1 MRKGKRTYAAGGV
14 VKLIKAAIKA
24 KAGAKKRLSKTDKK
38 MLSKKDKRALAKS
51 IYGNPKKETK
61 KLISAERSLNKAFA
75 KDNNL
80 RKKLQDGKITKA
92 NYEKQYRRLTN
103 ELKRRTKEN
112 LLTVGE

>member
-1 MRKGKRTYAAGGV
+1 
-14 VKLIKAAIKA
+14 
-24 KAGAKKRLSKTDKK
+24 
-38 MLSKKDKRALAKS
+38 MLSKKDRRALAKP

-75 KDNNL
+75 KDDNL

-103 ELKRRTKEN
+103 ELKRRTKKN